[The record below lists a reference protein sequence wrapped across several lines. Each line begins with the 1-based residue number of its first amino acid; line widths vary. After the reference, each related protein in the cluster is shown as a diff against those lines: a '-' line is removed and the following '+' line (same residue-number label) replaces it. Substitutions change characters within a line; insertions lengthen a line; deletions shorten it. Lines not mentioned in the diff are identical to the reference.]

1 MNEKL
6 SVILFSSF
14 HSTGRVF
21 PTKNKKLSLTSI
33 YLNDIISFGLKK
45 ALPLIVRYN
54 ETSYKSQIKNESQ

>member
-33 YLNDIISFGLKK
+33 YLNDIITFDLRK
-45 ALPLIVRYN
+45 ALPLIMRYN
-54 ETSYKSQIKNESQ
+54 GSSI